1 MRTNINLD
9 DNLVNE
15 AFKYINV
22 NTKKELINIA
32 LKEFVENHKKKDLL
46 ELMGK
51 VEFDENYDYKK
62 LRSRTIIWYLLILL
76 FLYHF

>member
-1 MRTNINLD
+1 MCARRCVMRTNIDLD
-9 DNLVNE
+9 DNLVKE

-32 LKEFVENHKKKDLL
+32 LKELVENHRKKDLL

-51 VEFDENYDYKK
+51 IEFDENYDYKK
-62 LRSRTIIWYLLILL
+62 MRSGKLV
-76 FLYHF
+76 

>member
-9 DNLVNE
+9 DNLVKE
-15 AFKYINV
+15 AFKYIDV
-22 NTKKELINIA
+22 TTKKELINIA

-51 VEFDENYDYKK
+51 IEFHENYDYKK
-62 LRSRTIIWYLLILL
+62 MRSRKLIWY
-76 FLYHF
+76 